1 MAFDRYGVDAVMV
14 GRATFGAPWVFKE
27 MREAIETHPNPLH
40 KGEENQQLSPFTP
53 SLPSLGEGLG
63 VALTLNDK
71 IDILLEQL
79 HINIE
84 RIGERRGIINIER
97 IGERRGIIHTRRHLA
112 STPIFKGIPDFRQTR
127 IAMLRA
133 ETADELTAI
142 MEQCRRLLSQS

>member
-1 MAFDRYGVDAVMV
+1 
-14 GRATFGAPWVFKE
+14 
-27 MREAIETHPNPLH
+27 
-40 KGEENQQLSPFTP
+40 
-53 SLPSLGEGLG
+53 PSLGEGLG
-63 VALTLNDK
+63 VGLTLNDK

-79 HINIE
+79 H
-84 RIGERRGIINIER
+84 INIER